1 MGADPRVRELRV
13 RRHRRRKI
21 AMLLARLQKAQARDE
36 REKLVGKMIKLAPW
50 RAAEFRRLLG

>member
-21 AMLLARLQKAQARDE
+21 AMLLARLQKAQGRDE

-50 RAAEFRRLLG
+50 RAAEFRRFLG